1 MTNSI
6 FDLPLF
12 NLTLALV
19 VVVGVCVATYQFMN
33 LV

>member
-12 NLTLALV
+12 NLTLALA
-19 VVVGVCVATYQFMN
+19 VVVGVCVVTYQFMN